1 MSEQL
6 GVGWFCWKIVHCMG
20 SLIDVCTLL
29 QKPDLVKLVWVFLG
43 GRLYM

>member
-1 MSEQL
+1 MSVQL

-29 QKPDLVKLVWVFLG
+29 QKPDLVTRICGVLLG
-43 GRLYM
+43 